1 MASIIN
7 PIADCYVAWDK
18 YDFLIYV
25 MEYTCFRIVFRKVY

>member
-7 PIADCYVAWDK
+7 TIADCYVAWEK
-18 YDFLIYV
+18 YDLIYV